1 MQKQLKSEQ
10 SSDSAQEIINVV
22 REGGQEGQKP
32 IAHKWPHSM
41 PMSQASL

>member
-22 REGGQEGQKP
+22 REGGQEGQKQ
-32 IAHKWPHSM
+32 SFEM
-41 PMSQASL
+41 PGLLKQLFS